1 MSAKYFSFDYNGN
14 VVQEQHYDW
23 FDPVSVLRDSEGVP
37 TGVPAGATIIRTINY
52 IHYNQAAT
60 AASANVYAKRSIS
73 TGAPLVL
80 NALQQTTLGASSLQL
95 SYDGQAYG
103 TAPTVGNLTS
113 KRAWVDKD
121 AKWITTSNTY
131 DAYGNVATA
140 TDGRGKVTRFFY
152 DDATHALP
160 TRVVVDP
167 QNDTGMQTTTTEY
180 DFSTGLIR
188 IQTDPNNQPTTIDYT
203 NQLLGVAD
211 PFGRPGI
218 TKSPIININGANH
231 QRRVTTT
238 YLDSSRQVIV
248 AIDLNAE
255 NDKLLKTK
263 TTTDMLGRPVLTE
276 QTEDGTNYTI
286 SVKNAY
292 LNMGRVTVTSSAMR
306 SATSSTDSWTRV
318 TKDNAGRV
326 IEVATFGGAAQPAWT
341 GTAGIHTGTITTAY
355 DAHFTTVTDQAGKLR
370 RSMTD
375 AAGRLRRVDE
385 PNVSG
390 SLGSTDVPEQ
400 PTSYGYDVFD
410 NLISVAQGSQTRTF
424 AYDSLSRL
432 RTAVN
437 PESGTINYQ
446 YDDNGNLLVKT
457 DARGVSSHFEYDGIN
472 RVTRRWYN
480 GSNSIS
486 ATTHNSPA
494 LPSGVGTTNEAKFFY
509 DTQALPVGAPSYSR
523 GSAVGRLVAQTYGTG
538 SNGDYYG
545 YDVLGRPTLKI
556 QQTGT
561 INYQT
566 SAGYGL
572 SGTVNTL
579 TYPSGHTINNL
590 YDQAGRLTSFSGNLG
605 DGTIRTYSSGLLYSP
620 LGALV
625 KEQFGTAT
633 AIYNR
638 LFYNSRGQLAEI
650 RESTSST
657 DPDDADRGKIVNNYS
672 NYCPGICS
680 GLSMPDNNGNLRKQE
695 IHIPSQTMRYQE
707 YDYDSL
713 NRLNFVREVLNGGAE
728 QWKQA
733 FTYDRWGNRT
743 INTGVTYGTGIN
755 NKAFTVN
762 ATNNRLGVPAGQSGV
777 MQYDVAGNLTNDTY
791 TGDGNRTY
799 DGENKITSAWG
810 GNNQA
815 QLYGYDAAGQR
826 IKRTVDGTETWH
838 VYGLGGEL
846 LAEYPANGAVASPKK
861 EYGYRNGQLLL
872 SAEAGTGSGMQNV
885 NWTNAVG
892 VSISG
897 NNLTRTM
904 PGDGWSTG
912 ATSSQMIASGDGYVE
927 FTASETNK
935 KRAMGLTSNT
945 SVTAFQHISF
955 GMILGDNGTITI
967 QEGLLVY
974 GVFGTYA
981 TGDKLRVAIEGGV
994 VKYRKNG
1001 TLLRTSSLAPTY
1013 PLYAAGSL
1021 YTSSSTVTGAV
1032 ITSNL
1037 HRAVWTNAVG
1047 VSVANN
1053 NLTRTMAGDGW
1064 STGATS
1070 SQMIASGDGYVEV
1083 TASETNKKRAM
1094 GLTSNTSVTA
1104 FQHISFGMILGDNGT
1119 ITIQE
1124 GLLVYG
1130 VFGTYATGDKL
1141 RVAIEGG
1148 VVKYRKNGT
1157 LLRTST
1163 LAPTYPLY
1171 AGASIYSN
1179 AGTVT
1184 NALLSIGGDGAATQ
1198 LRWLVSDHLGTPRM
1212 IFDQT
1217 GNLANMKRHDYLPFG
1232 EELFVPSGGRTAAMG
1247 YSGGDGVRQQFT
1259 SKERDIETGLDYFL
1273 ARYYSSAQG
1282 RFTSP
1287 DEFKGGPDELW
1298 TLGSGDPEKQA
1309 LVYADV
1315 TNPQSLNKYQYTFN
1329 NPLRYVDPDGRA
1341 PQDSFQNRMDH
1352 LIRQQLKGEISE
1364 KEYWESLRGPAA
1376 GAVGGAVVTLASR
1389 LGIVGAMALLRWA
1402 SQNPQAANQFA
1413 QEIVQSSSGNP
1424 TPAKLTSEALGLA
1437 REAAVATIAGG
1448 RVARHAVTVKGL
1460 GSTDIDVIG
1469 KAGEYIA
1476 VGGPA
1481 KTASQVGRQLQ
1492 ILKAAAE
1499 QAGVKAVA
1507 YFAKG
1512 TPEEVLKVARKKLGG
1527 ENVHIFE
1534 DVK

>member
-326 IEVATFGGAAQPAWT
+326 IEVATFGGAAQPAWI

-509 DTQALPVGAPSYSR
+509 DTQALPLGAPSYSR

-713 NRLNFVREVLNGGAE
+713 NRSNFVREVLNGGAE

-872 SAEAGTGSGMQNV
+872 SAEAATGSGMQNV

-912 ATSSQMIASGDGYVE
+912 ATSSQMIASGDG
-927 FTASETNK
+927 
-935 KRAMGLTSNT
+935 M
-945 SVTAFQHISF
+945 
-955 GMILGDNGTITI
+955 
-967 QEGLLVY
+967 
-974 GVFGTYA
+974 
-981 TGDKLRVAIEGGV
+981 
-994 VKYRKNG
+994 
-1001 TLLRTSSLAPTY
+1001 
-1013 PLYAAGSL
+1013 
-1021 YTSSSTVTGAV
+1021 
-1032 ITSNL
+1032 
-1037 HRAVWTNAVG
+1037 W
-1047 VSVANN
+1047 
-1053 NLTRTMAGDGW
+1053 
-1064 STGATS
+1064 S
-1070 SQMIASGDGYVEV
+1070 SQ
-1083 TASETNKKRAM
+1083 
-1094 GLTSNTSVTA
+1094 
-1104 FQHISFGMILGDNGT
+1104 
-1119 ITIQE
+1119 
-1124 GLLVYG
+1124 
-1130 VFGTYATGDKL
+1130 
-1141 RVAIEGG
+1141 
-1148 VVKYRKNGT
+1148 
-1157 LLRTST
+1157 
-1163 LAPTYPLY
+1163 
-1171 AGASIYSN
+1171 
-1179 AGTVT
+1179 
-1184 NALLSIGGDGAATQ
+1184 
-1198 LRWLVSDHLGTPRM
+1198 
-1212 IFDQT
+1212 
-1217 GNLANMKRHDYLPFG
+1217 
-1232 EELFVPSGGRTAAMG
+1232 
-1247 YSGGDGVRQQFT
+1247 
-1259 SKERDIETGLDYFL
+1259 L
-1273 ARYYSSAQG
+1273 ARQTRSA
-1282 RFTSP
+1282 
-1287 DEFKGGPDELW
+1287 
-1298 TLGSGDPEKQA
+1298 
-1309 LVYADV
+1309 
-1315 TNPQSLNKYQYTFN
+1315 
-1329 NPLRYVDPDGRA
+1329 
-1341 PQDSFQNRMDH
+1341 
-1352 LIRQQLKGEISE
+1352 
-1364 KEYWESLRGPAA
+1364 
-1376 GAVGGAVVTLASR
+1376 
-1389 LGIVGAMALLRWA
+1389 RW
-1402 SQNPQAANQFA
+1402 
-1413 QEIVQSSSGNP
+1413 
-1424 TPAKLTSEALGLA
+1424 
-1437 REAAVATIAGG
+1437 
-1448 RVARHAVTVKGL
+1448 
-1460 GSTDIDVIG
+1460 D
-1469 KAGEYIA
+1469 
-1476 VGGPA
+1476 
-1481 KTASQVGRQLQ
+1481 
-1492 ILKAAAE
+1492 
-1499 QAGVKAVA
+1499 
-1507 YFAKG
+1507 
-1512 TPEEVLKVARKKLGG
+1512 
-1527 ENVHIFE
+1527 
-1534 DVK
+1534 